1 MTLPDDYTA
10 IGDFNT
16 TLYNSYSDDYKDI
29 SKTQRYRM
37 LGNGFVVD
45 VIAHILRSMPNG

>member
-1 MTLPDDYTA
+1 MFGDFDDTINATEDDYF
-10 IGDFNT
+10 I
-16 TLYNSYSDDYKDI
+16 KEI

-45 VIAHILRSMPNG
+45 VIAHILRSMPNV